1 MPEQIVGGN
10 NGVPMSDGNG
20 GTVDQGGAQT
30 QGGGS
35 AAIPGSST
43 SGTSG
48 TTATIAPLVDWQ
60 AEVARANEA
69 LDLVLTQP
77 GFFLTFNQFV
87 AIFITAKYGRMFDGM
102 GLDEKTKQEELDKLK
117 EYYNTHGKQAMKK
130 EYAKLKEAYSDAIKG
145 FKEIVPQISSTIID
159 VFMPPT
165 FTGVPNVG
173 SKLLQVGIRILNIL
187 VAIQY
192 ALRLAK
198 KYLDLAEEF
207 GLQEL
212 ETTKVLVRALD
223 PMVKQLEF
231 VQSQID
237 KLGAVFNKDDADE
250 MNRIM
255 KNKLIKNVSRR
266 LDKMTDVAE
275 EVIDNIADGESTAD
289 NRKLVKRFYKLYIA
303 NQKEI
308 DKGVNAMDLASDNN
322 PLGNKDFE
330 TLNQLILANDLRGQ
344 IETIVGGTLTES
356 RAKSIQ
362 NKYKLEESVIT
373 HVNKL
378 IDDYMKE
385 DTTLQILEYGKQL
398 GFKINNK

>member
-1 MPEQIVGGN
+1 
-10 NGVPMSDGNG
+10 
-20 GTVDQGGAQT
+20 
-30 QGGGS
+30 
-35 AAIPGSST
+35 
-43 SGTSG
+43 
-48 TTATIAPLVDWQ
+48 
-60 AEVARANEA
+60 
-69 LDLVLTQP
+69 
-77 GFFLTFNQFV
+77 
-87 AIFITAKYGRMFDGM
+87 
-102 GLDEKTKQEELDKLK
+102 
-117 EYYNTHGKQAMKK
+117 
-130 EYAKLKEAYSDAIKG
+130 
-145 FKEIVPQISSTIID
+145 
-159 VFMPPT
+159 
-165 FTGVPNVG
+165 
-173 SKLLQVGIRILNIL
+173 
-187 VAIQY
+187 
-192 ALRLAK
+192 
-198 KYLDLAEEF
+198 
-207 GLQEL
+207 
-212 ETTKVLVRALD
+212 
-223 PMVKQLEF
+223 
-231 VQSQID
+231 
-237 KLGAVFNKDDADE
+237 
-250 MNRIM
+250 
-255 KNKLIKNVSRR
+255 
-266 LDKMTDVAE
+266 MTDVAE